1 MRLKIKKKP
10 SFVMLIDTVTLKLN
24 NDKILSANKS
34 AICTP
39 IGKPES
45 ASPK

>member
-10 SFVMLIDTVTLKLN
+10 SIVMLIDTAILKLN
-24 NDKILSANKS
+24 NDKILSANRS

-45 ASPK
+45 ARPK